1 MFNGD
6 TAAGRAQW
14 VPWLRSLEL
23 ELDEWAWAVLQA
35 DVPSHGEVARIMQKT
50 PASRTAEE
58 DAELKTLIEAAAKGR
73 DARQSKKSIAL
84 CASPAR
90 APMYVNNKQYIQ
102 ITHVLH

>member
-35 DVPSHGEVARIMQKT
+35 DVPSHGEVAKIMQKT

-58 DAELKTLIEAAAKGR
+58 DAELKTLIEAAAGLTFECQLVEAHPR
-73 DARQSKKSIAL
+73 AR
-84 CASPAR
+84 
-90 APMYVNNKQYIQ
+90 
-102 ITHVLH
+102 H

>member
-35 DVPSHGEVARIMQKT
+35 DVPSHGEVAKIMKKT
-50 PASRTAEE
+50 PASRTADEY
-58 DAELKTLIEAAAKGR
+58 AELKTLIEAAAGLTFAAGDGFR
-73 DARQSKKSIAL
+73 SVEEGA
-84 CASPAR
+84 C
-90 APMYVNNKQYIQ
+90 
-102 ITHVLH
+102 